1 LLWDQKQ
8 RDRYHFVLM
17 DRSQIGFEKKYGTPG
32 RGDVMKIVLGL
43 LWHDTYSEAKE
54 IVEEAVRR
62 LPPEEYDKRAI
73 RLLRAAQLTLKH
85 EYLPKDQWTKWEDE
99 TWYLK
104 PHLDRIKR
112 EYRDY
117 KTFTGRK
124 PYWATRANYEQ
135 SEH

>member
-1 LLWDQKQ
+1 MGSEAARQVSFRFNGPFANWLRKTIWHSWTG
-8 RDRYHFVLM
+8 RRY
-17 DRSQIGFEKKYGTPG
+17 
-32 RGDVMKIVLGL
+32 GL
-43 LWHDTYSEAKE
+43 LWHDTYSESKE
-54 IVEEAVRR
+54 IVEEAVKR
-62 LPPEEYDKRAI
+62 LSPEEYDKRAI

-124 PYWATRANYEQ
+124 PYWATRASYEQ